1 MQDIDVD
8 LDLGLDNAEIT
19 DVPAAPAPKKKGP
32 AKTKKAGPAV
42 KLTETTPE
50 PEPKEVEA
58 EEKVRIIIDE
68 IAGMSNYETV
78 GVNGKMYQIK
88 RGVPVW
94 VPKSVVSVLEC
105 AVMTQTEI
113 RRHPVTGERDEITR
127 NFSAIPWRRA

>member
-1 MQDIDVD
+1 MDQEIDVD
-8 LDLGLDNAEIT
+8 LDLGLDDSMIE
-19 DVPAAPAPKKKGP
+19 DVPVAPAPKKKGP
-32 AKTKKAGPAV
+32 AKIKKAGPAV
-42 KLTETTPE
+42 KLTEKA
-50 PEPKEVEA
+50 PEPKEDEVED
-58 EEKVRIIIDE
+58 KVRIIIDE
-68 IAGMSNYETV
+68 VAGMSNYETV

-94 VPKSVVSVLEC
+94 VPKAVVSVLEC

>member
-8 LDLGLDNAEIT
+8 LDLGLDSAEIT

-42 KLTETTPE
+42 KLTETS
-50 PEPKEVEA
+50 PEPKEAEA
-58 EEKVRIIIDE
+58 EDKVRIIIDE